1 MSPEEFHVLVVANDP
16 ALRQLLRTPLTS
28 TGFALAESGSAE
40 EALTMVAQHS
50 YDLVLLDLSLRG
62 GAIATCRKL
71 RELSPK
77 IGIVVVRDG
86 GTPEDEV
93 QALEAGAD
101 DCVAAPFRFREIVA
115 RLSAV
120 LRRARVVSPQKNAVL
135 RAGALE
141 LDIQRRLCWRSGT
154 KVHLS
159 PKEFDL
165 LVYFMKNPEVTLP
178 HIKLLRAVWG
188 PDSPRDAVYLRSY
201 IKALRK
207 KIEKDPAHPEFIL
220 TEPWVGYVFHY
231 PNGPDG
237 ERGADEEMA

>member
-1 MSPEEFHVLVVANDP
+1 
-16 ALRQLLRTPLTS
+16 
-28 TGFALAESGSAE
+28 
-40 EALTMVAQHS
+40 MVAQNS

-62 GAIATCRKL
+62 GAIATCRQL
-71 RELSPK
+71 RELSPT
-77 IGIVVVRDG
+77 IGIIVVRDG

-115 RLSAV
+115 RLTAV
-120 LRRARVVSPQKNAVL
+120 LRRARVESPPRSSIL
-135 RAGALE
+135 RAAALE
-141 LDIQRRLCWRSGT
+141 LDVQRRLCWRSGT

-165 LVYFMKNPEVTLP
+165 LAFFMKNQEVTLP

-188 PDSPRDAVYLRSY
+188 PDSPRGAVYLRSY

-207 KIEKDPAHPEFIL
+207 KIESNPSQPEYIL
-220 TEPWVGYVFHY
+220 TAPWVGYLFHD
-231 PNGPDG
+231 PTNSGG
-237 ERGADEEMA
+237 GADVG